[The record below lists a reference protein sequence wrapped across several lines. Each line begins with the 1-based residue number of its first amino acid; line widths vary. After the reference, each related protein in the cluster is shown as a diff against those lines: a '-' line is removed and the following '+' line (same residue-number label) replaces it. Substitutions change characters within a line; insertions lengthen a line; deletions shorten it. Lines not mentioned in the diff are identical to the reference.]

1 MLQPEQDILEE
12 AVRVGEE
19 GSEEGRAFQIEI
31 QIEMKA
37 HKNSSVLLEC
47 KGQGQK

>member
-1 MLQPEQDILEE
+1 MSQPEQDILEE

-19 GSEEGRAFQIEI
+19 GSEEGRAFQIE
-31 QIEMKA
+31 MKA